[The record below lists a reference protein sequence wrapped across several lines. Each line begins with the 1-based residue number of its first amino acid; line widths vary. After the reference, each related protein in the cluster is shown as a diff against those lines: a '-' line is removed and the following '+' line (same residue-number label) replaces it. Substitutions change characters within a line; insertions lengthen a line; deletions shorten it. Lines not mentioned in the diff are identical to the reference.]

1 MDRKFVFL
9 DREQYGY
16 SPIEERFLNAPEELE
31 NYFGYIDDHLD
42 ENNELIIYELIPY
55 KVLKKDV
62 TYKFKDEVGL

>member
-9 DREQYGY
+9 DREQYVY

-42 ENNELIIYELIPY
+42 QNGELIIYELIPY
-55 KVLKKDV
+55 KVLKKEV
-62 TYKFKDEVGL
+62 TYKFKE